1 MKQKTYLWAFLSF
14 SCTVFLC
21 ARYFTQPVQTTSA
34 DDFKSDMKHIG
45 NEQVL
50 EVIAVEEKTLR
61 QAQGERDFKKSDYKV
76 VPFNL
81 TGKVKG
87 LSANQIDQHLTLYAG
102 YVKKWNQIE
111 DALQTVSREN
121 ISHSYSPFR
130 ALKVGETYAMN
141 GTILHELYFE
151 NLGDPRLRQGYG
163 GQASGKPLPET
174 KKILDKHFGSVDAYL
189 QDLKDCGIAARGWVL
204 TCYSLFDGSVRN
216 YVLDSH
222 NDHVP
227 IMVVPLIVLDVY
239 GHAYMIEFGINR
251 KKYLNVF
258 ADNINWPIIEQRVKK
273 WVH

>member
-1 MKQKTYLWAFLSF
+1 MKQPKYIWALISLSCAIFLFGRYYTKTIKK
-14 SCTVFLC
+14 
-21 ARYFTQPVQTTSA
+21 TTA
-34 DDFKSDMKHIG
+34 DDFKSDMRHIG
-45 NEQVL
+45 NEKVL
-50 EVIAVEEKTLR
+50 EVISVEEKTLR
-61 QAQGERDFKKSDYKV
+61 QAQGERGFKKSNYQVK
-76 VPFNL
+76 PFNL
-81 TGKVKG
+81 SGKVKG

-151 NLGDPRLRQGYG
+151 NLGTPDT
-163 GQASGKPLPET
+163 APLPET
-174 KKILDKHFGSVDAYL
+174 KKLLEKHFGSVQNYL
-189 QDLKDCGIAARGWVL
+189 TDLKECGIAARGWVL

-251 KKYLNVF
+251 KKYLKVF
-258 ADNINWPIIEQRVKK
+258 VDNINWPVIEKRVKK
-273 WVH
+273 WVQ